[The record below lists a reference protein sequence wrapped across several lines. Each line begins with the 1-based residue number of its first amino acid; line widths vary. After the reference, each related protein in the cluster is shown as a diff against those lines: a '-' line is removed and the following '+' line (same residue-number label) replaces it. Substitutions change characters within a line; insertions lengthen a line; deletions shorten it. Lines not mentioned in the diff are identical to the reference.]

1 MVKPWLNQHFPTM
14 KIFMKPPKKGG
25 SLVRA
30 RLSRL
35 PLGRLASRGGDMG
48 WDPGRA
54 TGGFIY
60 LWL

>member
-1 MVKPWLNQHFPTM
+1 MVKPAFSHHENFHETT
-14 KIFMKPPKKGG
+14 KKKGG